1 MVGVEEMSVASTVRL
16 STSWGKM
23 SVDGCSA
30 TLPNC
35 DRKVVKDDSCGR
47 VSK

>member
-1 MVGVEEMSVASTVRL
+1 MAEADEMSVASTVRL
-16 STSWGKM
+16 STSWCKM

-35 DRKVVKDDSCGR
+35 DRKGVKDESCGR